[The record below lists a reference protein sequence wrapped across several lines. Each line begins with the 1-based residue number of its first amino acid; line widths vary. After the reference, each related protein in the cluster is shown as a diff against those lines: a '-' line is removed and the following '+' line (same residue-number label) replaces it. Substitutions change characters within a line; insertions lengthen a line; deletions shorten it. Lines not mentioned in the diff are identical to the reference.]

1 MKTILLF
8 LILVGFTFSGSA
20 QNLTSQTT
28 ARLKFKVTCFE
39 GKLDSGPSSI
49 CSEPYTVSTGV
60 VESIAIT
67 LSGMTNELTWGFVGR
82 NEGKDVYRFSFKRM
96 TKAGLSSQTAASKE
110 VQFDGKQVIIFE
122 DDLYR
127 VVMESPT
134 EEDLKTIQGR

>member
-8 LILVGFTFSGSA
+8 LVLVGLAFSGSA

-39 GKLDSGPSSI
+39 GKLNSGPSSI
-49 CSEPYTVSTGV
+49 CSEPDTVSPSV
-60 VESIAIT
+60 IESIAIT
-67 LSGMTNELTWGFVGR
+67 SSGMTNELTWAFVGR
-82 NEGKDVYRFSFKRM
+82 NKGKDVYRFSFRRL

-110 VQFDGKQVIIFE
+110 VQFNGKQVIIFQ

-134 EEDLKTIQGR
+134 EDDLKKAQGH